1 MLIGYSRVLEDD
13 KTRRRQTRALN
24 AAKCKKIVKDK
35 MNKDGSPANSLDDV
49 LSELKKG
56 DTLVVWRLDCL
67 AGSLEELLAVVTR
80 INRLKANL
88 NSIVD
93 DFSVTPRTAKSMQHT
108 LAALNDF
115 QYALIK
121 QRTIH
126 GLRAARAKGR
136 VGGRPRK
143 LGPSQIREAKNLL
156 KKANVTKAEVAVR
169 LGVSRVT
176 LNKALVQ

>member
-24 AAKCKKIVKDK
+24 AAKCTKIVKDK
-35 MNKDGSPANSLDDV
+35 INKDGSPANSLDGV
-49 LSELKKG
+49 MGELKKG

-67 AGSLEELLAVVTR
+67 AGSLKELLTVVTQ
-80 INRLKANL
+80 INTLKANL
-88 NSIVD
+88 NSITE
-93 DFSVTPRTAKSMQHT
+93 DFSITPRTGKSMQHF

-115 QYALIK
+115 QYSLIK

-143 LGPSQIREAKNLL
+143 LGPSHIREAKKLL
-156 KKANVTKAEVAVR
+156 KKADMTKAEVAVR

-176 LNKALVQ
+176 LNKALLQ

>member
-1 MLIGYSRVLEDD
+1 MLIGYSRILEDD
-13 KTRRRQTRALN
+13 KSGRRQTRALN

-35 MNKDGSPANSLDDV
+35 KGKDGSPANNLDEV

-67 AGSLEELLAVVTR
+67 AGSLKELLLVVNQ
-80 INRLKANL
+80 INSLKANL
-88 NSIVD
+88 KSLSEN
-93 DFSVTPRTAKSMQHT
+93 FSVTPRTSKSMLHT
-108 LAALNDF
+108 LTALNDF
-115 QYALIK
+115 QYSLIK

-126 GLRAARAKGR
+126 GLRAAKAQGR

-143 LGPSQIREAKNLL
+143 LGPVQIREAKKLL
-156 KKANVTKAEVAVR
+156 KKANITKAEIAVR

-176 LNKALVQ
+176 LNKALLQ